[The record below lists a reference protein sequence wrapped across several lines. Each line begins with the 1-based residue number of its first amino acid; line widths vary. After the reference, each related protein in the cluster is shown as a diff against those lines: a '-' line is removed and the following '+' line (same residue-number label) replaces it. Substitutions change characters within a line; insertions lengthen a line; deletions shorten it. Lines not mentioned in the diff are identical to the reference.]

1 MMILLRGRNRLETVK
16 GKKIVLTASATE
28 MSDWINNPF
37 IAFAGGFG
45 KGPIP
50 LSYVRKTL
58 YPHHPA
64 LADGQ
69 ASYAPYGLR
78 KVESILLEGGFSKD
92 DIAVVYPEDLDKF
105 IGPETRIVG
114 ISSMD
119 PTGMGYV
126 SKTYSSIVGGG
137 EPMNRIEFRKLIEH
151 PAIKKY
157 KSSLKIIVGGYGSWQ
172 LERQHVSKS
181 FGVDCVLMGGRP
193 GPIVEL
199 FKKALNGEEL
209 PRIAKADESLDNWNY
224 NQEMPL
230 NKNVALHGAVEIS
243 KGCGRNCMFCTP
255 TMQHKIDVPMDK
267 IMKEVALSVAQGSDH
282 ITLITEDMFLYGAKD
297 AKFVP
302 NREAVVKLFKSVAD
316 YPGVRSIQAAHM
328 SLAPVYH
335 DPKMIQQL
343 AEILIEKSW
352 YSFGKK
358 PIITAETGIETGSP
372 RLMKKYMAG
381 KMLPFQ
387 PEQWQDVVTNAF
399 GILNDNDWFPLA
411 TLIIGLPDEKE
422 EDMLMTLELMDKLK
436 DYNAFYVPLFFVPLE
451 NCVLMK
457 QKGAEINSLNK
468 ARWDFFLKCWE
479 YNVKIWKPTFLENR
493 LPHPLAYKAFDKVV
507 IPYFGKI
514 FGAYYGLTRG
524 ASGQQF
530 KEAVYQLSMPMA
542 DNGRKVK
549 GKAKQKAEA

>member
-1 MMILLRGRNRLETVK
+1 MMNLLRGRKRLETVK

-64 LADGQ
+64 LPDGQ

-92 DIAVVYPEDLDKF
+92 DIAVAYPEDLDKF
-105 IGPETRIVG
+105 VGPETRIIG

-157 KSSLKIIVGGYGSWQ
+157 KANLKIIVGGYGSWQ

-230 NKNVALHGAVEIS
+230 TTNVALHGAVEIS
-243 KGCGRNCMFCTP
+243 KGCGRNCQFCTP
-255 TMQHKIDVPMDK
+255 TMQHKIDVPLEK
-267 IMKEVALSVAQGSDH
+267 IMKEVALSTAQGSDH
-282 ITLITEDMFLYGAKD
+282 ITLITEDLFLYGSKESR
-297 AKFVP
+297 FIP
-302 NREAVVKLFKSVAD
+302 NREAVVKLCKSVAD
-316 YPGVRSIQAAHM
+316 HPGVKSIQAAHM

-381 KMLPFQ
+381 KMLPYQ

-399 GILNDNDWFPLA
+399 GILNDNDWYPLA

-422 EDMLMTLELMDKLK
+422 EDMLQTLELMDKLK

-457 QKGAEINSLNK
+457 QKGAEMDSLSK
-468 ARWDFFLKCWE
+468 ARWDFFIKCWE

-524 ASGQQF
+524 AQGQQF

-549 GKAKQKAEA
+549 GKAKKA

>member
-1 MMILLRGRNRLETVK
+1 METVK

-58 YPHHPA
+58 YPHRPP
-64 LADGQ
+64 LPDGQ

-78 KVESILLEGGFSKD
+78 KVEAILLQGGFSPD
-92 DIAVVYPEDLDKF
+92 DIAVSYPEDLERF
-105 IGPETRIVG
+105 VGPETRIIG

-137 EPMNRIEFRKLIEH
+137 EPMNRIEFRELITH
-151 PAIKKY
+151 PAIKRY
-157 KSSLKIIVGGYGSWQ
+157 KANLKIIVGGYGSWQ

-199 FKKALNGEEL
+199 FKKALRGEEL

-224 NQEMPL
+224 NQEMPITEH
-230 NKNVALHGAVEIS
+230 VSIHGAVEIS
-243 KGCGRNCMFCTP
+243 KGCGRNCQFCTP

-267 IMKEVALSVAQGSDH
+267 IMEEVTLSVAQGSDH

-297 AKFVP
+297 PRFVP

-316 YPGVRSIQAAHM
+316 YPGVKSIQAAHM
-328 SLAPVYH
+328 SLAPVYN
-335 DPKMIQQL
+335 DPQMIRQL

-422 EDMLMTLELMDKLK
+422 EDMLQTLELMDKLK

-457 QKGAEINSLNK
+457 QKGAEMDSLSK
-468 ARWDFFLKCWE
+468 ARWDFFIKCWE
-479 YNVKIWKPTFLENR
+479 YNIKIWKPTFLENR
-493 LPHPLAYKAFDKVV
+493 LPHPLAYKAVDKVF
-507 IPYFGKI
+507 IPYLGKI
-514 FGAYYGLTRG
+514 LGAYYGLTRG
-524 ASGQQF
+524 SSGQQF
-530 KEAVYQLSMPMA
+530 KEAVYQLSLPMP

-549 GKAKQKAEA
+549 GKVKQKVEV

>member
-1 MMILLRGRNRLETVK
+1 METFT

-28 MSDWINNPF
+28 MSDFLNNPF

-58 YPHHPA
+58 YPHRQKR
-64 LADGQ
+64 ADGQ

-78 KVESILLEGGFSKD
+78 KVESMLLEGGFSQD
-92 DIAVVYPEDLDKF
+92 DIAVAYPEDLDKF
-105 IGPETRIVG
+105 IGPETKVVG

-137 EPMNRIEFRKLIEH
+137 EPMNRIEFRKLVMH

-157 KSSLKIIVGGYGSWQ
+157 KHSLKLIVGGYGSWQ
-172 LERQHVSKS
+172 LERQHVSKNY
-181 FGVDCVLMGGRP
+181 GVDCVLMGGRP

-199 FKKALNGEEL
+199 FKKAINGESL

-224 NQEMPL
+224 NQEMPITE
-230 NKNVALHGAVEIS
+230 NVAIHGAVEIS
-243 KGCGRNCMFCTP
+243 KGCGRNCQFCTP
-255 TMQHKIDVPMDK
+255 TMQHKIDVPLDK

-297 AKFVP
+297 PRFVP
-302 NREAVVKLFKSVAD
+302 NREAVVKLFKTVAD
-316 YPGVRSIQAAHM
+316 YPGVKSIQAAHM
-328 SLAPVYH
+328 SLAPVWH
-335 DPKMIQQL
+335 DPKMIREL
-343 AEILIEKSW
+343 AEILIDKSW

-358 PIITAETGIETGSP
+358 PIITAETGIETGSS

-387 PEQWQDVVTNAF
+387 PEQWQEVVTQAF
-399 GILNDNDWFPLA
+399 GVLNDNDWYPLA

-422 EDMLMTLELMDKLK
+422 EDMLQTLELMDKLK
-436 DYNAFYVPLFFVPLE
+436 GYNAFYVPLFFVPLE

-457 QKGAEINSLNK
+457 QKGAEMDSLSK
-468 ARWDFFLKCWE
+468 ARWDFFIKCWE
-479 YNVKIWKPTFLENR
+479 YNIKIWKPTFLENR
-493 LPHPLAYKAFDKVV
+493 LQSPMLYNAFDKVV

-514 FGAYYGLTRG
+514 LGAYYSLTRG
-524 ASGQQF
+524 DSGEQF
-530 KEAVYQLSMPMA
+530 KQAVYQLSLPMP
-542 DNGRKVK
+542 DNGRRTK
-549 GKAKQKAEA
+549 GKIKAKV

>member
-1 MMILLRGRNRLETVK
+1 LAIGSGR
-16 GKKIVLTASATE
+16 KIVLTASATE
-28 MSDWINNPF
+28 MSDWLNNPF

-58 YPHHPA
+58 YPHRPQ

-69 ASYAPYGLR
+69 ASYVPYGLR
-78 KVESILLEGGFSKD
+78 KVESILLEGGFTPN
-92 DIAVVYPEDLDKF
+92 DIAVAYPEDLDKF
-105 IGPETRIVG
+105 IGPETKVVG

-137 EPMNRIEFRKLIEH
+137 EPMNRIEFRKLVTH

-157 KSSLKIIVGGYGSWQ
+157 KNTLKIIVGGYGSWQ
-172 LERQHVSKS
+172 LERQQVSKTY
-181 FGVDCVLMGGRP
+181 GVDCVLMGGRP

-199 FKKALNGEEL
+199 FKKAVNGELL
-209 PRIAKADESLDNWNY
+209 PHIAKADESLNNWNY
-224 NQEMPL
+224 NQEMPIIG
-230 NKNVALHGAVEIS
+230 NVAIHGAVEIS
-243 KGCGRNCMFCTP
+243 KGCGRNCQFCTP
-255 TMQHKIDVPMDK
+255 TMQHKIDVPMEK

-282 ITLITEDMFLYGAKD
+282 ITLITEDMFLYGAND
-297 AKFVP
+297 QKFVP
-302 NREAVVKLFKSVAD
+302 NREAVVNLFKSVAD
-316 YPGVRSIQAAHM
+316 YPGVKSIQAAHM
-328 SLAPVYH
+328 SLAPVWN
-335 DPKMIQQL
+335 DPKMIREL

-381 KMLPFQ
+381 KMLPYQ

-399 GILNDNDWFPLA
+399 GILNDNDWYPLA
-411 TLIIGLPDEKE
+411 TLIIGLPEEKE
-422 EDMLMTLELMDKLK
+422 EDMLQTLELMDKLK

-457 QKGAEINSLNK
+457 QKGAEMDSLSK

-493 LPHPLAYKAFDKVV
+493 LPSPMLYNAFDKIL

-514 FGAYYGLTRG
+514 FGTYYGLTRG
-524 ASGQQF
+524 SRGEQF
-530 KEAVYQLSMPMA
+530 KQAVYQLSMPMA
-542 DNGRKVK
+542 ENDRRV
-549 GKAKQKAEA
+549 KAKA

>member
-1 MMILLRGRNRLETVK
+1 METVT

-28 MSDWINNPF
+28 MSDFLNNPF
-37 IAFAGGFG
+37 IAFVGGFG

-58 YPHHPA
+58 YPHRPKK
-64 LADGQ
+64 ADGQ

-78 KVESILLEGGFSKD
+78 KVESILLEGGFSPD
-92 DIAVVYPEDLDKF
+92 DIAVANPEDLHLF
-105 IGPETRIVG
+105 IGPNTKVVG

-137 EPMNRIEFRKLIEH
+137 EPMNRIEFHKLVNH

-157 KSSLKIIVGGYGSWQ
+157 KPKIIVGGYGSWQ
-172 LERQHVSKS
+172 LERQHVSES
-181 FGVDCVLMGGRP
+181 YGVDCVLMGGRP

-199 FKKALNGEEL
+199 FKKAVNDEPI

-230 NKNVALHGAVEIS
+230 TKNVAIHGAVEIS
-243 KGCGRNCMFCTP
+243 KGCGRNCQFCTP
-255 TMQHKIDVPMDK
+255 TMQHKIDVPLEK
-267 IMKEVALSVAQGSDH
+267 IMQEVALSTAQGSDH
-282 ITLITEDMFLYGAKD
+282 ITLITEDLFLYGAKD
-297 AKFVP
+297 PRFIP
-302 NREAVVKLFKSVAD
+302 NREAVVKLCKSVAD
-316 YPGVRSIQAAHM
+316 YPGVKSIQAAHM

-335 DPKMIQQL
+335 DPQMIKEL
-343 AEILIEKSW
+343 AEILIAKSW
-352 YSFGKK
+352 YSFDKK

-372 RLMKKYMAG
+372 RLMKKYMGG
-381 KMLPFQ
+381 KMLPFK

-422 EDMLMTLELMDKLK
+422 EDMLQTLELMDKLK
-436 DYNAFYVPLFFVPLE
+436 GYNAFYVPLFFVPLE
-451 NCVLMK
+451 NCVLMNK
-457 QKGAEINSLNK
+457 KGAEMDSLSK
-468 ARWDFFLKCWE
+468 ARWDFFIKCWE
-479 YNVKIWKPTFLENR
+479 YNIKIWKPTFLENR
-493 LPHPLAYKAFDKVV
+493 LNNPMLYKTFDKVV
-507 IPYFGKI
+507 IPYFGKVL
-514 FGAYYGLTRG
+514 GAYYGLTRG

-530 KEAVYQLSMPMA
+530 KQAVYQLSMPLP

-549 GKAKQKAEA
+549 GKQK